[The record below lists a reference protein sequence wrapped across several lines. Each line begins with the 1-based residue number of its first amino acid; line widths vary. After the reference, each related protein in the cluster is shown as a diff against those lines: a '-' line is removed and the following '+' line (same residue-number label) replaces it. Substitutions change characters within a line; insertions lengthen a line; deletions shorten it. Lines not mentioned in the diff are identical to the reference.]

1 MRWAGNITRMEDRRG
16 ACRVSLEELRVRYDL
31 KDIGVDGRIILKLI
45 LRIKDGGVDCIDIAQ
60 DREKWRA
67 VVNAVVNFQVP

>member
-1 MRWAGNITRMEDRRG
+1 MEDRRG